1 MLDRAGKVL
10 SICGFVPYVGAAGYW
25 HPDLSRLALM
35 KLPWVEEFTYGAN
48 RSFPFWCLL
57 GQSYRNCAAVGLTN
71 VTDDCRV
78 RASMNREAGGY
89 ELSFDIAVAPT
100 APFRINVDMRPLP
113 LEETA
118 AAFRRLLMPQAP
130 CYPCGA
136 WEPVY
141 CTWHATHAVLSEEL
155 LEENARMARQL
166 GFGTFIVDNGWCL
179 TKTSA

>member
-1 MLDRAGKVL
+1 M
-10 SICGFVPYVGAAGYW
+10 
-25 HPDLSRLALM
+25 
-35 KLPWVEEFTYGAN
+35 
-48 RSFPFWCLL
+48 SF
-57 GQSYRNCAAVGLTN
+57 
-71 VTDDCRV
+71 
-78 RASMNREAGGY
+78 
-89 ELSFDIAVAPT
+89 SFDIAVAPST

-118 AAFRRLLMPQAP
+118 AAFRRLLMPHAP

-141 CTWHATHAVLSEEL
+141 CTWHAAHAVLSEEL

-179 TKTSA
+179 DENKRVTPATLQTWHEWIVDWRLSEKKKRLKSTIGKAHADGWN

>member
-1 MLDRAGKVL
+1 MDFRLFSDSGVELGVLGANGVVGREMLDRAGKVL

-78 RASMNREAGGY
+78 RASMNREAGG
-89 ELSFDIAVAPT
+89 L
-100 APFRINVDMRPLP
+100 
-113 LEETA
+113 
-118 AAFRRLLMPQAP
+118 
-130 CYPCGA
+130 
-136 WEPVY
+136 
-141 CTWHATHAVLSEEL
+141 
-155 LEENARMARQL
+155 
-166 GFGTFIVDNGWCL
+166 
-179 TKTSA
+179 